1 MVVFLYT
8 PYVMDSNFIL
18 VNGVKT
24 HYFHGGTGDKLV
36 ILHGW
41 NPRLTLEES
50 YRKLIEKLERK
61 CEVYVLALPGF
72 DQSDFPPLT
81 GWTTDD
87 YGLWLEQILK
97 ALKLENPGLYGH
109 SFGCRVIIR
118 FLRKHPEF
126 KGKIIL
132 TGAAGIKWG
141 PRGIR
146 QKLLFG
152 VNKICPGF
160 KKIFRNY
167 CPAKL
172 RPFILG
178 KLLGA
183 HDWALVPAKLE
194 KTLQRTLAEPD
205 FRDELPHIKQQTLLI
220 WGRND
225 AITPL
230 RSAQVFAHLLPHN
243 ELKIISDGRH
253 GIHKTHPKKIS
264 EYVLKF
270 LHEK

>member
-1 MVVFLYT
+1 MQS
-8 PYVMDSNFIL
+8 DFIT
-18 VNGVKT
+18 VNGIKT
-24 HYFHGGTGDKLV
+24 HYFHGGFGEKMV

-41 NPRLTLEES
+41 DPRLTLEYS
-50 YRKLIEKLERK
+50 YRNLVEKLERK

-72 DQSDFPPLT
+72 DQSDFPPME

-87 YGLWLEQILK
+87 YSTWLEGTLK
-97 ALKLENPGLYGH
+97 VLKLENPALYGH
-109 SFGCRVIIR
+109 SFGCRVIVR

-126 KGKIIL
+126 KGKVIL

-152 VNKICPGF
+152 VNTVCPQF
-160 KKIFRNY
+160 KKVFRKY

-172 RPFILG
+172 RPLILG

-194 KTLQRTLAEPD
+194 QTLKRTLSEPD
-205 FRDELPHIKQQTLLI
+205 FRKELPHIQQKTLLI
-220 WGRND
+220 WGQCD
-225 AITPL
+225 GITPM
-230 RSAQVFAHLLPHN
+230 RSARVFEKSIPN
-243 ELKIISDGRH
+243 SELKVISDGRH
-253 GIHKTHPKKIS
+253 GIHKTHAKKIS
-264 EYVLKF
+264 EYVSKF
-270 LHEK
+270 LNEK